1 MPDQIPLLA
10 CDIIVLYT
18 RQCLDR
24 YQGKIIMDK
33 TATLEDAL
41 ELVNQLSPV
50 DKIRLI
56 EQIAPQIERA
66 LADTSPKPRKS
77 LRGLWRGSNISESDI
92 TQMRQEVW
100 GNFPR
105 EDI

>member
-1 MPDQIPLLA
+1 MDQTVTI
-10 CDIIVLYT
+10 
-18 RQCLDR
+18 
-24 YQGKIIMDK
+24 
-33 TATLEDAL
+33 EDAL
-41 ELVNQLSPV
+41 ELIKQLSLI

-56 EQIAPQIERA
+56 ERIAPQIERE
-66 LADTSPKPRKS
+66 LTSIQLKPRKS

-92 TQMRQEVW
+92 AQMRQEVW